1 MTSTYGYYN
10 LKYYMASK
18 NSLNKVPRL
27 TTSFLVGSIVAVDHT
42 VAHLLLGDAHLA
54 DAAVEVVLRAVRAVQ
69 LVGEVGAVDDAVANA
84 VRLADVAH
92 LGHAA

>member
-84 VRLADVAH
+84 VRLPDVAH
-92 LGHAA
+92 LGNAA

>member
-1 MTSTYGYYN
+1 
-10 LKYYMASK
+10 MASK

-54 DAAVEVVLRAVRAVQ
+54 DAAVEVVLWAVRAIE
-69 LVGEVGAVDDAVANA
+69 LVWKVRTVDDAVTDAMGLAN
-84 VRLADVAH
+84 VSH
-92 LGHAA
+92 LSNASYVDFLV